1 MNLPPPPRPVPDS
14 SGTFGPAEALP
25 AGPPPAGPTAPR
37 RTHPI
42 TPLVHAARVLPLAL
56 LVGIGLL
63 GRFQASFPMFTGLAG
78 VVVVALVIALITAGV
93 QYLAWQRL
101 TFWFDGEGDLRVAS
115 GILTRTERRLQLS
128 RLQGVEVVQPLLAR
142 LFSMAEVSVEVAGV
156 GDSRAQLRYLTL
168 SDAQDLRNEVIA
180 RAAGLH
186 PSTGEA
192 PHRPLVSVPAR
203 DLAVSLLLRGSTV
216 LLLLLTTLIVVTTVM
231 TEGPV
236 GLLFLFI
243 GGVPLVMV
251 LTEFTRY
258 YGFTVADSPDGL
270 RLRSG
275 LLQVQAQTI
284 PPGRVQAVE
293 FVQSI
298 LWRRKDWVRVRLNV
312 AGMRRSDDDDGQ
324 NTDQVLLPV
333 APYDVA
339 LSVVRQV
346 LPGVD
351 ARAITLVPPPPR
363 AARRAWIQFRQLGVG
378 HDDTVFATARGRFV
392 HRLTVVPHARCQSVR
407 VTQGP
412 WQRWLKLASMHVDS
426 VPGPVSIVALHRDA
440 GEARTLAEEQNQRA
454 HAALTAAGTMRWMQ
468 HEPPVTDE

>member
-186 PSTGEA
+186 PA
-192 PHRPLVSVPAR
+192 PAKPRNVPWSQCPPAIWR
-203 DLAVSLLLRGSTV
+203 SRSCCAAAQYSSCCSL
-216 LLLLLTTLIVVTTVM
+216 
-231 TEGPV
+231 
-236 GLLFLFI
+236 
-243 GGVPLVMV
+243 
-251 LTEFTRY
+251 
-258 YGFTVADSPDGL
+258 
-270 RLRSG
+270 
-275 LLQVQAQTI
+275 
-284 PPGRVQAVE
+284 
-293 FVQSI
+293 
-298 LWRRKDWVRVRLNV
+298 
-312 AGMRRSDDDDGQ
+312 
-324 NTDQVLLPV
+324 
-333 APYDVA
+333 
-339 LSVVRQV
+339 
-346 LPGVD
+346 
-351 ARAITLVPPPPR
+351 
-363 AARRAWIQFRQLGVG
+363 
-378 HDDTVFATARGRFV
+378 H
-392 HRLTVVPHARCQSVR
+392 
-407 VTQGP
+407 
-412 WQRWLKLASMHVDS
+412 
-426 VPGPVSIVALHRDA
+426 
-440 GEARTLAEEQNQRA
+440 
-454 HAALTAAGTMRWMQ
+454 
-468 HEPPVTDE
+468 